1 MALKEETEVV
11 MVKIVE
17 VEGELALMH
26 VPKLEKFEGTRSAID
41 VDNFP

>member
-17 VEGELALMH
+17 VEGELALCRVAM
-26 VPKLEKFEGTRSAID
+26 G
-41 VDNFP
+41 